1 MLNHFYHLPYLVLLS
16 SVMNPPS
23 SQPTEF
29 FDAQKWLPDVETP
42 RPHNEHQ
49 AHPSLPL
56 SPTPADDNSED
67 SFSLEINSR
76 LSLGPRFSPLYVLED
91 AVAHKTHKENFPHLR
106 SHKRRQLQGVCRIG
120 HLVEEIEE
128 E

>member
-1 MLNHFYHLPYLVLLS
+1 MDL
-16 SVMNPPS
+16 PS

-29 FDAQKWLPDVETP
+29 FDAQEQLPDVETP
-42 RPHNEHQ
+42 HPHNEHK
-49 AHPSLPL
+49 AHPSAPL

-76 LSLGPRFSPLYVLED
+76 LSLGPRFSPPYVFED
-91 AVAHKTHKENFPHLR
+91 AVAHETHKENLPHLR
-106 SHKRRQLQGVCRIG
+106 SQRQRQLQGVRRIG